1 MAKNIRKRWYS
12 PQGQGQLRSR
22 AHEQSSGTR
31 RLASLLIL
39 LVLVLILI
47 QQTSDVRKVEQV
59 ATAIGLLQNESMLPP
74 SQTETGFNAR
84 LNSAVKFKDRS
95 NDDTMLLEQV
105 AMETDSLSVR
115 TYQHLWKSLLK
126 NAPVLVVDAMAQKL
140 FARRSLEEQ
149 ENTKTIRWTEVQK
162 WYAEAKLK
170 LEKWAEIESQNAASR
185 GVELESTKSES
196 ALPPFV
202 SWLQEQQS
210 WFADSSMKDH
220 SDPQDDFFRGLSI
233 ALDEKLLEQPDWIP
247 FVRSWQRIGAIRE
260 LLASRI
266 ASPHHF
272 PKIEVSQLLTASHVH
287 RGRPICVDGTIYQ
300 ADTGGSTSEPGFPKI
315 NYQAFWLRPDDFS
328 NQPIKVY
335 IPAEYVDA
343 RVKLE
348 KDYHITLTG
357 LLFKR
362 ITYMSQ
368 RGEESAPL
376 LLAANV
382 TPFGATETDATDNP
396 FLVLNRF
403 AREKLKWEPP
413 VDTKTPFSNVL
424 PRIQRALESVDDE
437 MLATGFN
444 GMEATDAVKPILELE
459 RLAPELEI
467 LLKTRSD
474 WPVSEVATLS
484 RITGTVTRVQRIPIN
499 SQLAAAL
506 DRSYVYRCDVE
517 IGTDSIDLLSAAV
530 PSAWLQAN
538 EMPLEAIRQPCEVDG
553 IIWRRAGK
561 ESLGWARAIKWKLAE
576 GQLAGDSVA
585 CNPNISEPLKFLMR
599 NGWDLAWIDRVREL
613 QMDPIKPLSLK
624 EIEPYFALMELA
636 KRTPY
641 LATKPSTEPASS
653 EGSIVDLIEAF
664 RQKKANVRPAIERM
678 SMNMRI
684 VRVSRVHVEDS
695 DQTAILGSD
704 RYFQIDAMADIG
716 NRTYEIKA
724 DKDPIVY
731 HKEYPVTC
739 VAIDVPS
746 WLMGV
751 ERIAE
756 RDSGLNTEHVWYPRM
771 KATASGWFYR
781 FWSYKTHEISQSL
794 GANNKQIGPLIVLDS
809 IRLGI
814 TTKDENSS
822 NAIAN
827 FANSMAVAIGVLG
840 TIGIWWFVRRSAK
853 PKRGSPTRRIS

>member
-74 SQTETGFNAR
+74 SQTETGFNAS
-84 LNSAVKFKDRS
+84 LNSAVKLKDRS
-95 NDDTMLLEQV
+95 KDNAVLLEQV

-126 NAPVLVVDAMAQKL
+126 NAPVLVVDAIAQKL
-140 FARRSLEEQ
+140 FARRSVEEQ
-149 ENTKTIRWTEVQK
+149 ENPKALRWTEVQK
-162 WYAEAKLK
+162 WFAEAKLK
-170 LEKWAEIESQNAASR
+170 LEKWVEIESHNAASG
-185 GVELESTKSES
+185 GVELERTKSES
-196 ALPPFV
+196 PLPQFV

-210 WFADSSMKDH
+210 WFADSSMKNH

-247 FVRSWQRIGAIRE
+247 FVRSWQRIGTIRE

-287 RGRPICVDGTIYQ
+287 RGRPIRIDGTIYQ

-315 NYQAFWLRPDDFS
+315 NYKAFWLRPDDFS

-335 IPAEYVDA
+335 VPAEYVEA
-343 RVKLE
+343 SVKLE

-376 LLAANV
+376 LLAAYV
-382 TPFGATETDATDNP
+382 TTFGATEPYGATETDGTDNP
-396 FLVLNRF
+396 FLVLNRL

-424 PRIQRALESVDDE
+424 PRMQRALESVDDE

-444 GMEATDAVKPILELE
+444 GQEATDAVKPILELE

-484 RITGTVTRVQRIPIN
+484 RITGTVTRVHRIPIN

-506 DRSYVYRCDVE
+506 DRSYVYRCNVE
-517 IGTDSIDLLSAAV
+517 IEKDSIDLLSAAV

-561 ESLGWARAIKWKLAE
+561 GPLGWTRAIKWKLAE
-576 GQLAGDSVA
+576 RQLAGDSVA
-585 CNPNISEPLKFLMR
+585 FSPNISEPLQFLMQ

-613 QMDPIKPLSLK
+613 QVDPIKPLSLK
-624 EIEPYFALMELA
+624 EIEPYFALMEIA

-641 LATKPSTEPASS
+641 LATNSSTEPSS
-653 EGSIVDLIEAF
+653 SKGSIVDMIEAF

-678 SMNMRI
+678 AMNMRI
-684 VRVSRVHVEDS
+684 VRVSRVHVEDPE
-695 DQTAILGSD
+695 QTAILGSD

-724 DKDPIVY
+724 GKDPIVY

-751 ERIAE
+751 EHIAE

-794 GANNKQIGPLIVLDS
+794 GENNKQIGPLIVLDS

-814 TTKDENSS
+814 TTNEENSS
-822 NAIAN
+822 SAIAN
-827 FANSMAVAIGVLG
+827 FANNMAVAIGVLG
-840 TIGIWWFVRRSAK
+840 TIGIWWFVRRTAK
-853 PKRGSPTRRIS
+853 PKRGS